1 MHIQPETCK
10 ASHHGQLQ
18 LTPVCW
24 VNLPITRRARR
35 QFCIKFKLSR
45 STNDTLETFRIL
57 AFPFIL
63 ARGVSRNR
71 IVPHSLIDRQ
81 VFVAGAR
88 PLALLPLL
96 SPTIFSRFV
105 WLELVTDKKSII
117 RTLGLTLFLY
127 RLEIQLSGPAAS
139 SGNISQC
146 QGQSPPLSR

>member
-1 MHIQPETCK
+1 MM
-10 ASHHGQLQ
+10 
-18 LTPVCW
+18 VW
-24 VNLPITRRARR
+24 VLAATLARCAEYRSQSESSWTATIDTR
-35 QFCIKFKLSR
+35 L
-45 STNDTLETFRIL
+45 LETFRIL

-71 IVPHSLIDRQ
+71 IVPHGLIDRQ

-146 QGQSPPLSR
+146 QGQSPPLNR